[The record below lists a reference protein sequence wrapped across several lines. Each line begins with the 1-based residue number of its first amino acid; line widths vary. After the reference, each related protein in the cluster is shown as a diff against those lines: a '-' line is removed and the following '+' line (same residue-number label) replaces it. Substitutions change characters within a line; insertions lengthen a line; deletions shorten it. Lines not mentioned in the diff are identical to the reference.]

1 MRWRQ
6 AIERRLPLVIVSLE
20 RMFRQLESWGQDPE
34 DRRFGDLS
42 DLVIQNLKW
51 VLEESFEWE
60 ARHRVGCGSYERSE
74 DRKDYRNGYRVRD
87 ILSRFGRLK
96 DVRIPRLR
104 FSGFVPCLLE
114 PGRLA
119 LREVEELIAKCLLC
133 GASRREVIEMLALVF
148 GYPPSGS
155 IIARVQKQLDVAARE
170 FKTRPLTKRYRY
182 LFLDGIAVTIKE
194 AMSSKACTVPVAVGI
209 DEAGTKEVIGYM
221 RAPKESAV
229 WWRRLLAD
237 LVERGLCY
245 NELSLV
251 TSDDSGAIAA
261 AIEDV
266 LGDVPHQL
274 CWTHRMARVSEKLE
288 EMDRAEGLAG
298 LRQVYLAKSRP
309 AAIRAFKAWK
319 GRWEAKYPRLVART
333 QDDLGKLLAFFSCPK
348 PHWKYIRT
356 NSPIE
361 RLMRDIRA
369 RTYGW
374 AGFASKDSCERL
386 LYGLF
391 YQRNNDWKDNPKLEF
406 THRI

>member
-1 MRWRQ
+1 MRWRC
-6 AIERRLPLVIVSLE
+6 AKERRLPVTIVSLE

-51 VLEESFEWE
+51 MIEESFEWE
-60 ARHRVGCGSYERSE
+60 ARHRIGCSSYERSE
-74 DRKDYRNGYRVRD
+74 DRKDYRNGYRLRD

-133 GASRREVIEMLALVF
+133 GASRREVMEMLALVL

-155 IIARVQKQLDVAARE
+155 IIARVQKQLDVAAHE
-170 FKTRPLTKRYRY
+170 FRMRPLAKRYRY
-182 LFLDGIAVTIKE
+182 LFLDGIVVTIKE
-194 AMSSKACTVPVAVGI
+194 GMSGKAWTVLVAVGI
-209 DEAGTKEVIGYM
+209 DEAGIKEVIGYM

-229 WWRRLLAD
+229 WWRRLLAE
-237 LVERGLCY
+237 LVERGLSY
-245 NELSLV
+245 DELSLAI
-251 TSDDSGAIAA
+251 SDDCGAIAA

-266 LGDVPHQL
+266 FGDAPHQL
-274 CWTHRMARVSEKLE
+274 CWTHRMVRVGEKFE
-288 EMDRAEGLAG
+288 EVDRADGVAG
-298 LRQVYLAKSRP
+298 LSQVYLAHSRP

-319 GRWEAKYPRLVART
+319 ARWETKYPRLVAQT
-333 QDDLGKLLAFFSCPK
+333 GDDLGKLLAFYSCPRS
-348 PHWKYIRT
+348 HWMYVRT

-374 AGFASKDSCERL
+374 AGFANKESCDRL

-391 YQRNNDWKDNPKLEF
+391 DQRNGDWKDDPKLDF
-406 THRI
+406 THQS